1 MGGGEMNEE
10 QIKHW
15 YAGLA
20 MQAMISDAAKCGV
33 NDDDTVKHA
42 WNYANKMLDR
52 ASSEGM
58 VDALRE
64 RLVNAERQ
72 VADYNERSK
81 NLCAVI
87 KPLKWEGLLAAAMR
101 LAEER
106 DKWREAAL
114 KLKNAA
120 VKRESMGPVDSGI
133 YDACNAVKELELS
146 EDRMRNERHT

>member
-1 MGGGEMNEE
+1 MTEE

-52 ASSEGM
+52 ASSEGV

-64 RLVNAERQ
+64 RLANAERQ

-114 KLKNAA
+114 KLKNAV
-120 VKRESMGPVDSGI
+120 VKRESIRPVDSGI
-133 YDACNAVKELELS
+133 YDAYNAVRELELAEMKERS
-146 EDRMRNERHT
+146 RNET